1 MSFSKRFGSLVYYL
15 ILTVAALFFLFPF
28 LWMFVTSFKVPGTG
42 DKFLYIPTNKINLQE
57 IGHTELISMGF
68 DVSGVNPTHL
78 KQKIKDLYKPGAV
91 PNWQEIENLFSDLLQ
106 RKLSPA
112 EKVDLRS
119 RFSPRYDI
127 NVASTNLLVDLGFSQ
142 RDANI
147 ILTYRNQNGDYDS
160 PSNLRDIPL
169 LNPSSLRLLKLWFDS
184 DPKILLNLDEP
195 SRYRELGWSETDL
208 QIYREFRKKYG
219 ISIRNLRDF
228 EGQNAIKALRVA
240 ALDKANKL
248 FFSNKLYT
256 LGNYEKILGHHPRGD
271 DFTFGRAFFNSLIV
285 SIGTAL
291 LTILLCT
298 LGGYVFAKKEF
309 TGKKYIYV
317 TFWASM
323 MIPGMM
329 FIVPQYVIITKLE
342 WVNSFQSMIIPHA
355 ANIFG
360 LYLMK
365 QYIDQIPHS
374 LFEAAIIDG
383 AKEFDLFRIIIIPL
397 TMPILMTLF
406 LMTFLAQWSNF
417 LWQLIVNTPDS
428 AMMTL
433 PVALSYL
440 KGQHN
445 TDWTTLMAGS
455 AVMLIPIVLLFLATQ
470 KYFVAGMT
478 AGAVK
483 E

>member
-1 MSFSKRFGSLVYYL
+1 MSFNKRLGSLVYYL
-15 ILTVAALFFLFPF
+15 ILIIAALFFLFPF

-42 DKFLYIPTNKINLQE
+42 DKFLYIPIIKKNLLEVQQAE
-57 IGHTELISMGF
+57 LMSIGL
-68 DVSGVNPTHL
+68 DVSGVNSKHL
-78 KQKIKDLYKPGAV
+78 KQKIKDLYKLGSV
-91 PNWQEIENLFSDLLQ
+91 PSWQEVETLFSDLIQ
-106 RKLSPA
+106 RPLSSA
-112 EKVDLRS
+112 EKSDLRS
-119 RFSPRYDI
+119 KFSPQYDL
-127 NVASTNLLVDLGFSQ
+127 NKADEKLLLNLGFTS
-142 RDANI
+142 RDAKI
-147 ILTYRNQNGDYDS
+147 ILNYRNQNGEFDN
-160 PSNLRDIPL
+160 PSNLREIPL
-169 LNPSSLRLLKLWFDS
+169 LSPRDMKLVSQWFAS

-195 SRYRELGWSETDL
+195 SRYRELNWSDVDI

-228 EGQNAIKALRVA
+228 EGQNAIKALRVR
-240 ALDKANKL
+240 ALERANKL
-248 FFSNKLYT
+248 LFSNKLYT
-256 LGNYEKILGHHPRGD
+256 LSNYKKILGHHPRGD

-285 SIGTAL
+285 SIGTAI

-298 LGGYVFAKKEF
+298 LGGYVFAKKQF
-309 TGKKYIYV
+309 TGKTYLYV

-342 WVNSFQSMIIPHA
+342 WVNSLQSMIIPHA

-365 QYIDQIPHS
+365 QYIEQIPHS

-383 AKEFDLFRIIIIPL
+383 AREFDLFRIIIIPL

-455 AVMLIPIVLLFLATQ
+455 AVMLIPIVILFLATQ

>member
-1 MSFSKRFGSLVYYL
+1 MSFKQRLGSLAYYL
-15 ILTVAALFFLFPF
+15 ILLVAALFFLFPF

-42 DKFLYIPTNKINLQE
+42 DKFIYIPTNKISFVEVQQDDLRV
-57 IGHTELISMGF
+57 LGF
-68 DVSGVNPTHL
+68 DLDRVSAL
-78 KQKIKDLYKPGAV
+78 LFSQKIRDLYKPGSI
-91 PNWQEIENLFSDLLQ
+91 PSWQQIEGLISDILQ
-106 RKLSPA
+106 RKLSSS
-112 EKVDLRS
+112 EKNKLRDN
-119 RFSPRYDI
+119 FAPQYDI
-127 NVASTNLLVDLGFSQ
+127 NKADLQLFNDLGFSNREAQ
-142 RDANI
+142 I
-147 ILTYRNQNGDYDS
+147 IVNYREQNGDYDN
-160 PSNLRDIPL
+160 PSNLREIPL
-169 LNPSSLRLLKLWFDS
+169 LSPRNLRLLRRWFSS
-184 DPKILLNLDEP
+184 DPKIILNLDEP
-195 SRYRELGWSETDL
+195 TRYKELGWSEMDI
-208 QIYREFRKKYG
+208 QIYREFRGKYG
-219 ISIRNLRDF
+219 ISTRNLRDF
-228 EGQNAIKALRVA
+228 EGQSSVKALRSE
-240 ALDKANKL
+240 ALEKANRL

-256 LGNYEKILGHHPRGD
+256 LRNYKKILGHHPRGD
-271 DFTFGRAFFNSLIV
+271 DFTFGRAFLNSLMV
-285 SIGTAL
+285 SIGTAF

-298 LGGYVFAKKEF
+298 LGGYVFAKKQF
-309 TGKKYIYV
+309 TGKTYLYI

-342 WVNSFQSMIIPHA
+342 WVNSLQGMIIPHA

-365 QYIDQIPHS
+365 QYIEQIPHS

-383 AKEFDLFRIIIIPL
+383 AGELDLFRIIIIPL

-455 AVMLIPIVLLFLATQ
+455 AVMLIPIVILFLATQ